1 MYPSR
6 NSPFRHC
13 GIFSHASGVHLPVY
27 AAFHGLLLV
36 RLRFFAEQAE
46 EKKGAGSGAGSA
58 LSGRGRGLFCFCKR
72 RIFKKGT
79 DGQDIGGAF
88 PDRGRGCGDF

>member
-1 MYPSR
+1 MPFWPVYPRR
-6 NSPFRHC
+6 NSSFRHC

-58 LSGRGRGLFCFCKR
+58 LSGRGPRTILLSQKENFLKR
-72 RIFKKGT
+72 NRWTGHWRS
-79 DGQDIGGAF
+79 F
-88 PDRGRGCGDF
+88 PG

>member
-1 MYPSR
+1 MYPCR

-36 RLRFFAEQAE
+36 RLCFFTEQAE
-46 EKKGAGSGAGSA
+46 KKKRVLVPALVLLCLVGAADYSA
-58 LSGRGRGLFCFCKR
+58 LQKENF
-72 RIFKKGT
+72 
-79 DGQDIGGAF
+79 
-88 PDRGRGCGDF
+88 